1 MEETAKAIIAHIEEI
16 ARSRGH
22 DIRAM
27 LVGSAARDTWLSGAH
42 DLDIFLGV
50 QPDGELEAAL
60 EVARLVAPVHVEKY
74 AEHPYV
80 HARMDGFEVDLVPCY
95 LVDDASHLKSAV
107 DRTPFHTRYV
117 SSRIRGR
124 EDEVLLL
131 KQFMK
136 GVKVYGSELRVGGFS
151 GYLSELL
158 ILSYGSFEDVLQV
171 ASTWRPGF
179 FLDPEGHGRVKHCEP
194 LVVVDPVDAGRNV
207 AAALTLDRMLQFSS
221 AARLFLAKPG
231 IDFFFAPPI
240 TPLTDEQIEIQ
251 MMARGTMPILIEL
264 AAPDVVEDVLYPQ
277 LRKAESSVKALL
289 ERNGFS
295 LLRSD
300 VCTYGDRASM
310 LFEMEVWKLSK
321 ACLRT
326 GPPVWQAEHIS
337 RFLAAHKKPL
347 SGPYISGGKVM
358 VEEERRYTEARDL
371 LEAETAN
378 LSLGRH
384 LSASI
389 QRGHNIYVGQE
400 LLAIG
405 DEGFRAFLS
414 EYYQARCPIG

>member
-1 MEETAKAIIAHIEEI
+1 
-16 ARSRGH
+16 
-22 DIRAM
+22 
-27 LVGSAARDTWLSGAH
+27 
-42 DLDIFLGV
+42 
-50 QPDGELEAAL
+50 
-60 EVARLVAPVHVEKY
+60 
-74 AEHPYV
+74 
-80 HARMDGFEVDLVPCY
+80 MD
-95 LVDDASHLKSAV
+95 
-107 DRTPFHTRYV
+107 
-117 SSRIRGR
+117 
-124 EDEVLLL
+124 
-131 KQFMK
+131 
-136 GVKVYGSELRVGGFS
+136 
-151 GYLSELL
+151 
-158 ILSYGSFEDVLQV
+158 
-171 ASTWRPGF
+171 PG
-179 FLDPEGHGRVKHCEP
+179 
-194 LVVVDPVDAGRNV
+194 DAGRNV

-221 AARLFLAKPG
+221 AARLFLARPG

-240 TPLTDEQIEIQ
+240 MPLTDEQIEIQ

-337 RFLAAHKKPL
+337 RFLAAHTKPL
-347 SGPYISGGKVM
+347 SGPYIAGGKVM

-389 QRGHNIYVGQE
+389 QRGHNIYAGQE
-400 LLAIG
+400 LLAIR